1 MARVGA
7 RLIGMYSAR
16 FDYCDQRCP
25 SFDYKGCRPK
35 LPVLAFPLS
44 PKTLLISTGGSEMI
58 NFVSGIDAG
67 SSVLNSGSGV
77 LGSGLDLGTAIVKLI
92 GSIVGIFA

>member
-1 MARVGA
+1 
-7 RLIGMYSAR
+7 
-16 FDYCDQRCP
+16 
-25 SFDYKGCRPK
+25 
-35 LPVLAFPLS
+35 
-44 PKTLLISTGGSEMI
+44 MI

-77 LGSGLDLGTAIVKLI
+77 LGSGLDLGTAIIKLV